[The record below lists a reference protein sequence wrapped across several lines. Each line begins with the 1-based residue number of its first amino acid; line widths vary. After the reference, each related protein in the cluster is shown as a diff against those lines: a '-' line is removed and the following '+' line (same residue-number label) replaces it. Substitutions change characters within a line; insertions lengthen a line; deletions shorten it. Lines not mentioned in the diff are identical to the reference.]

1 MKEAYVA
8 IDFGGGSGRVIAG
21 CLSEGELVLDTIY
34 RFPNRQVRMGGHVYW
49 DFLSL
54 FEDMKTG
61 IRMAVE
67 KGYTLKSIGI
77 DTWGVDFGLIDKQ
90 GNLLGNPVCY
100 RESYGRDARRVY
112 LEGGRKGA
120 LCRIGYAGHGH
131 QYLVSVVCH
140 EEGRQCAVEG
150 GRQVAF
156 HARPVQLLPYGSG

>member
-1 MKEAYVA
+1 MKEAYLA

-21 CLSEGELVLDTIY
+21 YLSEGELVLDTIY

-77 DTWGVDFGLIDKQ
+77 DTWGCGFRTD
-90 GNLLGNPVCY
+90 
-100 RESYGRDARRVY
+100 
-112 LEGGRKGA
+112 
-120 LCRIGYAGHGH
+120 
-131 QYLVSVVCH
+131 
-140 EEGRQCAVEG
+140 RQTGKFVG
-150 GRQVAF
+150 
-156 HARPVQLLPYGSG
+156 

>member
-1 MKEAYVA
+1 MKEAYLS

-21 CLSEGELVLDTIY
+21 YLSEGELVLDTIY

-100 RESYGRDARRVY
+100 RDSRTEGILES
-112 LEGGRKGA
+112 GRKGA

-140 EEGRQCAVEG
+140 EEGR
-150 GRQVAF
+150 
-156 HARPVQLLPYGSG
+156 